1 MWALVSQKD
10 SSAYRRSIA
19 ERTEGIPTNSMLV
32 LTVEL
37 LASWPLA
44 YVPFQ
49 LKALSTSI
57 GRH

>member
-1 MWALVSQKD
+1 
-10 SSAYRRSIA
+10 
-19 ERTEGIPTNSMLV
+19 MLV